1 MVDIE
6 TLIVL
11 TLNAII
17 AGVASIT
24 FGIACK
30 KQKNLRSWL
39 FSYIF
44 LAIGNVLDI
53 FQFGNLLITLL
64 AIIIFA
70 LAAVFFFIA
79 TFLEY
84 YKIFIKTQNQN
95 LAIRDKF
102 TVVLVIG
109 SIFLGVYIFIIIM
122 LFISTIMLFRIY
134 MKNHSATKLF
144 LLITSISAMI
154 CIIALYI
161 SYFGIEGAYFFSNIL
176 VTFFVT
182 LMLSTSFV
190 ALLEQK
196 IIDTLN
202 EKDILKD
209 KYSHDLG
216 NILQAISI
224 SYDLINRENH
234 SSIKS
239 DELDTLIKNKV
250 NEASKLVKSIRD
262 LH

>member
-1 MVDIE
+1 MP
-6 TLIVL
+6 L
-11 TLNAII
+11 
-17 AGVASIT
+17 
-24 FGIACK
+24 
-30 KQKNLRSWL
+30 Q
-39 FSYIF
+39 
-44 LAIGNVLDI
+44 
-53 FQFGNLLITLL
+53 FQN
-64 AIIIFA
+64 
-70 LAAVFFFIA
+70 
-79 TFLEY
+79 
-84 YKIFIKTQNQN
+84 
-95 LAIRDKF
+95 
-102 TVVLVIG
+102 
-109 SIFLGVYIFIIIM
+109 
-122 LFISTIMLFRIY
+122 
-134 MKNHSATKLF
+134 
-144 LLITSISAMI
+144 MI

>member
-1 MVDIE
+1 MVDLE

-17 AGVASIT
+17 AGVSSIS

-30 KQKNLRSWL
+30 KQKNLRQWF

-44 LAIGNVLDI
+44 LAIGNILDI
-53 FQFGNLLITLL
+53 FQFGNSLITLL
-64 AIIIFA
+64 AIIMFT
-70 LAAVFFFIA
+70 LAAVFFLIA
-79 TFLEY
+79 TFLDY
-84 YKIFIKTQNQN
+84 YKIFIKINNQN
-95 LAIRDKF
+95 LIPRVKF
-102 TVVLVIG
+102 IVILVIG
-109 SIFLGVYIFIIIM
+109 LIFLGVYIFIMVM
-122 LFISTIMLFRIY
+122 LLISTIMLLRIY
-134 MKNHSATKLF
+134 LKTHSATKLF
-144 LLITSISAMI
+144 LLITSISALI
-154 CIIALYI
+154 CIIALYF

-196 IIDTLN
+196 IINTLN
-202 EKDILKD
+202 EKNILKD

-224 SYDLINRENH
+224 SYDLINRKH
-234 SSIKS
+234 ASAIKS